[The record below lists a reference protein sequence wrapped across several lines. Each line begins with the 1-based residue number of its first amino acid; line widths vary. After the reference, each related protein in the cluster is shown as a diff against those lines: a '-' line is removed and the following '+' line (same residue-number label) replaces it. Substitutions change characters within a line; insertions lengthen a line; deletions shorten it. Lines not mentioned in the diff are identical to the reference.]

1 MVEMYHE
8 IAEPAV
14 VIGPLKAVSYQRSA
28 ISGQRSAIN
37 E

>member
-8 IAEPAV
+8 IAKLSV
-14 VIGPLKAVSYQRSA
+14 VTGPFKAVSYQRSA
-28 ISGQRSAIN
+28 IT